1 MNLGIDEYNDLD
13 SPFHRLDPR
22 YKIIGLITL
31 VFSFSFIRDLRM
43 LLAMGVAT
51 ITIYGISRLPAGFIA
66 KRFRYPSFFLL
77 AIVLSLP
84 FLSGEHILTSLGP
97 IAMRQEGLLAAIL
110 IATRFTCIFTIGVIL
125 LGTTPLLTNIKAMRT
140 LGVPDIMADMAL
152 LAFRYLKE
160 IGRDLRNMQTSMRL
174 RGFQE
179 RRFSPR
185 GLKTLAWLSG
195 SLLIYS
201 YERSES
207 IYKAMILRGYGHAPP
222 RRDEFTASR
231 RDALILTA
239 IILLAAGFIIGD
251 LRLGHNTATLLQ

>member
-1 MNLGIDEYNDLD
+1 MNLGIDEYTDLD
-13 SPFHRLDPR
+13 SPFHRWDPR

-31 VFSFSFIRDLRM
+31 VFAFSFIRDLRM
-43 LLAMGVAT
+43 LLAVAVAT
-51 ITIYGISRLPAGFIA
+51 IAIYGISRLPAGFIV

-84 FLSGEHILTSLGP
+84 FLSGEHVLMSLGP
-97 IAMRQEGLLAAIL
+97 IALRQEGLLATIL
-110 IATRFTCIFTIGVIL
+110 IATRFSCILIVGMIL
-125 LGTTPLLTNIKAMRT
+125 LGTTPLLTNIKAVRT
-140 LGVPDIMADMAL
+140 LGIPDIMADMAL
-152 LAFRYLKE
+152 LAFRYLQE

-174 RGFQE
+174 RGFKE

-207 IYKAMILRGYGHAPP
+207 IYKAMVLRGYGQAPP
-222 RRDEFTASR
+222 RKSEFQPNKK
-231 RDALILTA
+231 DALILVA
-239 IILLAAGFIIGD
+239 IILAAAGFIIGD
-251 LRLGHNTATLLQ
+251 LMLGHSTSTLLQ